1 MIDQLTGEKNDAVKY
16 LERQRVGRIT
26 RTMKRVWERGC
37 RVEVVAPAEKGRG
50 KKSHGN
56 ATAAAAQAGNG
67 GIGNDSS
74 DQGDFSDC
82 AGCFEMD

>member
-1 MIDQLTGEKNDAVKY
+1 MIDQLTEEKKDAVKY

-37 RVEVVAPAEKGRG
+37 RVEGVAPAEKGRG
-50 KKSHGN
+50 EKNRGNAN
-56 ATAAAAQAGNG
+56 ATAAQTGNG
-67 GIGNDSS
+67 GIADDSG
-74 DQGDFSDC
+74 DQGEFLDC